1 MAVAKEFI
9 NPNWHVILI
18 HYPLGVFVLGM
29 LIELFSFL
37 YRRSTLRLAGRWMI
51 LIGAL
56 SGIPTALSG
65 VYALANVVRM
75 ELPATEVN
83 PDRTWA
89 EVTQQS
95 KLNADQWENLGRHA
109 WAQSAATA
117 ISVVLVTIAL
127 GLSDRWRKRLYLP
140 ILLGLLFS
148 LAAMLWGAYY
158 GGEMVYRHGTAVLRV
173 QEKGTM
179 PEATEPKPTE
189 SAADDQV
196 EAKRKI
202 EYFVPPLQLHV
213 FLAGLAVAVGFGAL
227 GLSMRSVATADD
239 IERVEI
245 DHDLDR
251 SERDM
256 LYEPTGPRGPAAM
269 DVVRSLTPETDVTA
283 SPRRLPVSRTWLLAA
298 LIAAGASASV
308 IWFLAGLDETRTWEP
323 KRLWAMITPNDEN
336 PGLRRI
342 AHVAAGGAIIVTPLL
357 LALVTR
363 VSRRPKVS
371 LTLLGLLLVVAV
383 AAQVWLGV
391 LLMLDT
397 PRGSVLRFN
406 AAGESPA
413 PATTPATSPST
424 APTTQEGVAAGVE
437 DDA

>member
-1 MAVAKEFI
+1 MAKEFI

-29 LIELFSFL
+29 VIELFSFL

-56 SGIPTALSG
+56 SCIPTALSG
-65 VYALANVVRM
+65 VYALGNVARM

-89 EVTQQS
+89 DVTQES
-95 KLNADQWENLGRHA
+95 RLNSDQWDFLGKHA

-117 ISVVLVTIAL
+117 TAVVLVTIAL
-127 GLSDRWRKRLYLP
+127 GLSDRWRKRLYIP
-140 ILLGLLFS
+140 IFLGLLFS

-196 EAKRKI
+196 EAKRKA

-213 FLAGLAVAVGFGAL
+213 FLAGLAVAVALGAL
-227 GLSMRSVATADD
+227 GLSMRSVAVADD
-239 IERVEI
+239 IERGEI
-245 DHDLDR
+245 DQDLDR

-256 LYEPTGPRGPAAM
+256 LYEPPVPRGPAAM
-269 DVVRSLTPETDVTA
+269 DVVRSLNPETGVT
-283 SPRRLPVSRTWLLAA
+283 SRPQRLPVSRVWVLAA
-298 LIAAGASASV
+298 LIAAGASASGL
-308 IWFLAGLDETRTWEP
+308 WFLVGLDETRTWEP
-323 KRLWAMITPNDEN
+323 KRLWAMVAPSGEN
-336 PGLRRI
+336 PGIRRV

-363 VSRRPKVS
+363 VLRRPKVS

-383 AAQVWLGV
+383 SAQVWLGV

-397 PRGSVLRFN
+397 PRGSILRFN
-406 AAGESPA
+406 AAGESPP
-413 PATTPATSPST
+413 PATVPST
-424 APTTQEGVAAGVE
+424 APTTQEGVAAGVD